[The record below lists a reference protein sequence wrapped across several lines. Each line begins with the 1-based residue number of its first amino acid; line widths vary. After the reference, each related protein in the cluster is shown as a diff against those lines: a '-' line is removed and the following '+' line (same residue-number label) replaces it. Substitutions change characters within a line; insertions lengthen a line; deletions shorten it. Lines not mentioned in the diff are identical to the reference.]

1 MLKHLHLGVARRS
14 ATRKKMQPLTTRQRW
29 LFSGVKGCEAIY
41 RHRHQTTPTIDDF
54 DNNLSTDKN

>member
-1 MLKHLHLGVARRS
+1 VSLGAQPLE
-14 ATRKKMQPLTTRQRW
+14 KMQPLTTRQRW
-29 LFSGVKGCEAIY
+29 LFSGVKGSEAIF